1 MKRIRILI
9 PTYNEEKNVE
19 ELANAIIDHFRTEL
33 SDYDYFINFI
43 DNKSTDRTRE
53 IIRNM
58 CEKNNKIK
66 AIFNAKNF
74 GQFNSPFYGLLQND
88 FGGGSD
94 CTIIMCADFQDPV
107 DMIKKFVT
115 KWEEGYQVVAGIK
128 TKSKENKLMR
138 FLRTIYYKM
147 VKKMSS
153 IQQFE
158 HFTGFALYDNSF
170 INVLKTIDDPTPFL
184 RGLVAELCGNF
195 ATIEYTQQKRK
206 AGKTKNN
213 FKTLYDAAMLSIT
226 TYTKKIPRC
235 ATIFGAILSG
245 LSFTGLIVTT
255 ILHFVLK
262 GFALS
267 WVLFSGLAFV
277 GFLNMFFIGIL
288 SEYILS
294 MNIRLLRRP
303 LVVEQE
309 RLDYEVKNEKAI

>member
-19 ELANAIIDHFRTEL
+19 ELASAIINHFETEL
-33 SDYDYFINFI
+33 KEYDYFINFI
-43 DNKSTDRTRE
+43 DNKSTDKTRE
-53 IIRNM
+53 IISNLCR
-58 CEKNNKIK
+58 KNKKIK

-107 DMIKKFVT
+107 DMIKKFVL

-128 TKSKENKLMR
+128 TKSKENKFMR

-153 IQQFE
+153 VQQFE

-184 RGLVAELCGNF
+184 RGLVAELCGNY

-226 TYTKKIPRC
+226 TYTKKIPRL
-235 ATIFGAILSG
+235 ATIFGSIFTG
-245 LSFTGLIVTT
+245 LSFASIITT
-255 ILHFVLK
+255 TVLYFCIK

-267 WVLFSGLAFV
+267 WILFSGLAFI
-277 GFLNMFFIGIL
+277 GFLNMFFVGIL
-288 SEYILS
+288 SEYILN
-294 MNIRLLRRP
+294 MNVRLLRRP

-309 RLDYEVKNEKAI
+309 RLDFEAEDEKNI